1 MTDFN
6 VKKYL
11 ENLTSHIMFEYDGK
25 NCGVDPLSLDKFD
38 MWYGDKSMTAHSIE
52 EVTDTKFFD
61 GKSLEDIWDE
71 ITDLEY

>member
-1 MTDFN
+1 
-6 VKKYL
+6 
-11 ENLTSHIMFEYDGK
+11 
-25 NCGVDPLSLDKFD
+25 

-52 EVTDTKFFD
+52 EVMDTKFFD